1 MTPDSALPAH
11 ALLLGWPK
19 SAVLLFE
26 IALQLAGEHEIST
39 VLQHIV
45 NEAPMVADAR
55 YAALGVHQDGV
66 MTTFVHHGLDEETV
80 SRIGHLPEGRGL
92 LGELT
97 VADRPMR
104 LAEISTHP
112 DSCGFPPGHPP
123 MHSFLGVPIARG
135 GRRYGN
141 LYLTEK
147 RGGGLFT
154 DEDEALVVALAGFAA
169 GAIES
174 AQLVESERARV
185 AAVANAAGAA
195 EQAQARRVMLGEV
208 FAAQEAERAR
218 VSRDL
223 HDDVGQ
229 ALTSVLLGLRL
240 VERSLDGDDVD
251 LIDAR
256 GLVAEVRELV
266 GDALVGARR
275 LAFELRPTVLDDIGL
290 APALARLGDD
300 VAGRSGLTVEVAVYG
315 LDGDIRV
322 GGEFETVVY
331 RVVQEALTNVVRHAN
346 ATTASVTVTLANGRL
361 RALVEDDG
369 DGFDPGAPLSGR
381 HLGVAGMTERSELVG
396 GTLMVD
402 SRPGHGATIRLEVP
416 ID

>member
-1 MTPDSALPAH
+1 MAPDPALPVH
-11 ALLLGWPK
+11 ARLLGWPR

-26 IALQLAGEHEIST
+26 IALQLAGEHEFSA

-45 NEAPMVADAR
+45 DEASSVADAR
-55 YAALGVHQDGV
+55 YAALGVHHDG
-66 MTTFVHHGLDEETV
+66 MMITFIHHGLDEDAV

-97 VADRPMR
+97 IADRPIR

-123 MHSFLGVPIARG
+123 MHTFLGVPIARG

-185 AAVANAAGAA
+185 AAVADAVAAA
-195 EQAQARRVMLGEV
+195 EQARARRVMLGEV

-251 LIDAR
+251 LVDAR

-290 APALARLGDD
+290 APALARLADD
-300 VAGRSGLTVEVAVYG
+300 VAGRSGLSVEVAVHG

-331 RVVQEALTNVVRHAN
+331 RVVQEALTNVVRHAD
-346 ATTASVTVTLANGRL
+346 ATTVSVTVTLANGRL

-416 ID
+416 IE

>member
-1 MTPDSALPAH
+1 MAPDSALPAH
-11 ALLLGWPK
+11 ANLLGWPK
-19 SAVLLFE
+19 SAVLLFD
-26 IALQLAGEHEIST
+26 IALQLAGEHDFSAL
-39 VLQHIV
+39 LQHIV
-45 NEAPMVADAR
+45 DEASSVADAR

-66 MTTFVHHGLDEETV
+66 MTTFVHHGLDEATV
-80 SRIGHLPEGRGL
+80 TRIGQLPAGRGL

-97 VADRPMR
+97 IADRPMR
-104 LAEISTHP
+104 LTEISTHP
-112 DSCGFPPGHPP
+112 DSCGFPRGHPP

-147 RGGGLFT
+147 RDGGLFT

-174 AQLVESERARV
+174 TQLVESERARV
-185 AAVANAAGAA
+185 AAVAAAAAAA

-240 VERSLDGDDVD
+240 VERSLDDDDVD
-251 LIDAR
+251 LADAR
-256 GLVAEVRELV
+256 GLVGEVRELV

-290 APALARLGDD
+290 APALARLGDE
-300 VAGRSGLTVEVAVYG
+300 VAGRSGLTVEVAVHG

-331 RVVQEALTNVVRHAN
+331 RVVQEALTNAVRHAD
-346 ATTASVTVTLANGRL
+346 ATTVSVTVLFADGRL

-369 DGFDPGAPLSGR
+369 NGFDPAAPRSGR
-381 HLGVAGMTERSELVG
+381 HLGVAGMIERSELVG
-396 GTLMVD
+396 GILTVD

-416 ID
+416 IE